1 MKSPQMPLRKIT
13 ASLIAGVFLAGSA
26 YADVTVKR
34 LSPLGAG
41 MSVNLTLPAG
51 TGNYFSGFQ
60 NIEVVNGSNTSSFAA
75 LCVDPF
81 QYSSNVG
88 TTYTT
93 PVFGAFFGGT
103 KAAEITQLYNYA
115 YFNIQGDDQKAAAFQ
130 LALWEIAND
139 NQDLTSGLVSITTGT
154 NGTNVSVVADAQ
166 ILLSNFYMA
175 ATTPT
180 YNFAVYS
187 STGKQ
192 DFLVATPVPEPGTY
206 AMFLAGLGLM
216 GAIARRRTKA
226 S

>member
-26 YADVTVKR
+26 YAEVTVKR

-75 LCVDPF
+75 LCVDPI
-81 QYSSNVG
+81 QYSSTGPTN
-88 TTYTT
+88 YTT
-93 PVFGAFFGGT
+93 PGFGAFFGTT

-115 YFNIQGDDQKAAAFQ
+115 YAGTLGNNQNAAAFQ

-139 NQDLTSGLVSITTGT
+139 NQNLGTGGVHTTGST
-154 NGTNVSVVADAQ
+154 NGSVAAAAQLLLTNFS
-166 ILLSNFYMA
+166 SA
-175 ATTPT
+175 ATSPS
-180 YNFAVYS
+180 YSFAVYQS
-187 STGKQ
+187 NTLQ